1 MLNAAIVGGSGYTGA
16 ELLRILTR
24 HPDFTVTSIS
34 SRQYKGKKVAEV
46 FPSLLGL
53 VDLRFT
59 EPNPDVIVESSDAI
73 FTALPHQTAMEI
85 IPRLLVGDK
94 KLVDLSADF
103 RFRDARVYEEWYQP
117 HTAPDLLKKAVYGLP
132 ELYFDEIAKT
142 RLVGN
147 PGCYPTSVILGLA
160 PVLTEKLVEPDS
172 IIADSKSGVSG
183 AGRGLS
189 LSSLYCEANDSIK
202 AYKVGQHRHTPE
214 IEQELSALAGER
226 VVITFTPHL
235 TPMTRGIFSAVYA
248 RLTKPVK
255 TAEVLELYTRFYQGK
270 PFVRV
275 HPEGSLPS
283 TAFVSGTNYADLGVK
298 VDERTGRLIVMA
310 AIDNL
315 VKGASGQAVQNMN
328 IMCGLDQTAG
338 LDHAPLYP

>member
-1 MLNAAIVGGSGYTGA
+1 M
-16 ELLRILTR
+16 
-24 HPDFTVTSIS
+24 
-34 SRQYKGKKVAEV
+34 
-46 FPSLLGL
+46 
-53 VDLRFT
+53 
-59 EPNPDVIVESSDAI
+59 
-73 FTALPHQTAMEI
+73 
-85 IPRLLVGDK
+85 
-94 KLVDLSADF
+94 DLSADF
-103 RFRDARVYEEWYQP
+103 RFRDETVYEAWYQP

-132 ELYFDEIAKT
+132 ELYFDQIRAAD
-142 RLVGN
+142 LVGN

-160 PVLTEKLVEPDS
+160 PILTHKLVEPDS

-183 AGRGLS
+183 AGRGPS
-189 LSSLYCEANDSIK
+189 LTSLYCEANDCIK

-214 IEQELSALAGER
+214 IEQELSALAGEP
-226 VVITFTPHL
+226 VTITFTPHL
-235 TPMTRGIFSAVYA
+235 IPMTRGIFSAVYG
-248 RLTKPVK
+248 RLTRPIK
-255 TAEVLELYTRFYQGK
+255 TAEVLDIYREFYRDK

-275 HPEGSLPS
+275 HPEGSVPS
-283 TAFVSGTNYADLGVK
+283 TAYVSGTNYADLGAK